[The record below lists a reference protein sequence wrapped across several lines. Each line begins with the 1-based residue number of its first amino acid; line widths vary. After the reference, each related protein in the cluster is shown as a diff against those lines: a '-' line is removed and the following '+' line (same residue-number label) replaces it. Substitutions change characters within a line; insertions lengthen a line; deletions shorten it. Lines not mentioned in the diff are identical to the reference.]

1 MTNDATI
8 MIDAGT
14 KVIGVNDNGETILLP
29 LGDQEFTRSFLK
41 LMQEFSEKAQEIS
54 EQIKAVKEDTD
65 KVTQL
70 VTVAD
75 LNLTICRQ
83 MKERVDAVFA
93 DEVCRK
99 VFGDIVP
106 GLDAFS
112 EFFEK
117 LSPFVLEHQKNMRD
131 KSEER
136 IKKYTEKYDK
146 QKTLGTQKA
155 GE

>member
-1 MTNDATI
+1 MTNDTTI

-14 KVIGVNDNGETILLP
+14 KVIGVNDNGETIHLP

-41 LMQEFSEKAQEIS
+41 LMQEFSEKAREIS

-136 IKKYTEKYDK
+136 VRKYTERYDK

>member
-14 KVIGVNDNGETILLP
+14 KVIGVNDNGETIRLP

-54 EQIKAVKEDTD
+54 EQIRSVKEDTD

-136 IKKYTEKYDK
+136 VRKYTERYDK

>member
-54 EQIKAVKEDTD
+54 EQIRSVKEDTD

-112 EFFEK
+112 AFFEK

-136 IKKYTEKYDK
+136 VRKYTERYDK
-146 QKTLGTQKA
+146 QKTPGTQKA

>member
-8 MIDAGT
+8 MFDAGT
-14 KVIGVNDNGETILLP
+14 KVIGVNDNGETIHLP
-29 LGDQEFTRSFLK
+29 LGDQEFTCSFLK

-54 EQIKAVKEDTD
+54 EQIKAVKEDAD

-136 IKKYTEKYDK
+136 VRKYTERYDK